1 MVISKFF
8 HHLSE
13 ANNTEWQLS
22 ESDQTS
28 RITKM
33 KSSLRELQSNP
44 FVTTTTAN
52 TIIGGNTLRMTSV
65 PQMLTTL
72 REEDSAFDKVVVTQR
87 TERGQ
92 QVASPEAMASRMY
105 VLMSGK
111 VNLLCMNNEGR
122 RLVIATLEPGAIF
135 GEGALDSL
143 SDPNVFAEAADD
155 TLVWVI
161 PSSEARNM
169 TMQYPI
175 LGWGLLQTY
184 GMRLMQVENSL
195 EDVAYKKLPE
205 RLAAL
210 LIDLDQDDSGV
221 IKGVSHQALADR
233 LGTYRETVS
242 AILRDFKRQG
252 LVELGY
258 RRIKLVDTETLRE
271 VAGLW
276 DW

>member
-1 MVISKFF
+1 
-8 HHLSE
+8 
-13 ANNTEWQLS
+13 
-22 ESDQTS
+22 
-28 RITKM
+28 M

-44 FVTTTTAN
+44 FATTATTN
-52 TIIGGNTLRMTSV
+52 TMVGVNTLRMASV

-72 REEDSAFDKVVVTQR
+72 REEDPAFDKVVATQR
-87 TERGQ
+87 VERGQ
-92 QVASPEAMASRMY
+92 QIASPEAMTSRMY

-111 VNLLCMNNEGR
+111 VNLLCTNNEGR

-135 GEGALDSL
+135 GEGALNTI

-210 LIDLDQDDSGV
+210 LIDLDQDGGGV

-258 RRIKLVDTETLRE
+258 RRIKLVDAETLRD

>member
-1 MVISKFF
+1 MK
-8 HHLSE
+8 
-13 ANNTEWQLS
+13 ANG
-22 ESDQTS
+22 
-28 RITKM
+28 
-33 KSSLRELQSNP
+33 REGQNASFGANG
-44 FVTTTTAN
+44 TTTLLSPTNGQRLGGIRQALTA
-52 TIIGGNTLRMTSV
+52 
-65 PQMLTTL
+65 L
-72 REEDSAFDKVVVTQR
+72 REEDPAFDKVISTQR
-87 TERGQ
+87 YERGDV
-92 QVASPEAMASRMY
+92 VAASEAMATRMF

-111 VNLLCMNNEGR
+111 VNMICTNAEGR

-135 GEGALDSL
+135 GEGALD
-143 SDPNVFAEAADD
+143 DAADKNVFAEAVDD
-155 TLVWVI
+155 VAVWVI
-161 PSSEARNM
+161 PAGEARNM

-184 GMRLMQVENSL
+184 GLRLLQVENSL

-205 RLAAL
+205 RLATL
-210 LIDLDQDDSGV
+210 LIELDEDGTSV

-258 RRIKLVDTETLRE
+258 RRIRLVDVDMLKEIGG
-271 VAGLW
+271 VW

>member
-1 MVISKFF
+1 
-8 HHLSE
+8 
-13 ANNTEWQLS
+13 
-22 ESDQTS
+22 
-28 RITKM
+28 M
-33 KSSLRELQSNP
+33 KSNLRELQSNP
-44 FVTTTTAN
+44 FATTATAN
-52 TIIGGNTLRMTSV
+52 TMAGTNTLRMASV
-65 PQMLTTL
+65 PQMLTAL
-72 REEDSAFDKVVVTQR
+72 REEDPAFDKVVVTQR
-87 TERGQ
+87 IERGQ
-92 QVASPEAMASRMY
+92 QVASPEAMASRMF

-111 VNLLCMNNEGR
+111 VNLLCTNNEGR
-122 RLVIATLEPGAIF
+122 RLVIATLQPGAIF
-135 GEGALDSL
+135 GEGALSSI

-155 TLVWVI
+155 VSVWVI

-205 RLAAL
+205 RLASL
-210 LIDLDQDDSGV
+210 LIDLDQDGRGE

-258 RRIKLVDTETLRE
+258 RRIKLVDAETLRE